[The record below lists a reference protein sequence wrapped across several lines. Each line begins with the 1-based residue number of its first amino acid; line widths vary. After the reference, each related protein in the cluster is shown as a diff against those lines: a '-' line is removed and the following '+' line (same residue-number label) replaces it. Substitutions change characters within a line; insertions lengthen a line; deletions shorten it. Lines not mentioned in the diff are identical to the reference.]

1 MKIILK
7 TFIIL
12 FVFANISCKAQQMVQ
27 TPNDVYKLKA
37 NEEQFL
43 SKPLKNLLK
52 EIKPEIQSAFGVKVP
67 KGYPCYFMFSFNSSN
82 ELKQKMIEG
91 KFTGLYVYVKEPVD
105 EWDNGKRPQEI
116 EFEWT
121 KKDVEKYGNFTV
133 IKIQVI
139 DQTED

>member
-12 FVFANISCKAQQMVQ
+12 FLFANISCKAQQMIQ
-27 TPNDVYKLKA
+27 TPDDIYKLES

-43 SKPLKNLLK
+43 NKPLKNLLK
-52 EIKPEIQSAFGVKVP
+52 EIKPEIQSAFGVKTP
-67 KGYPCYFMFSFNSSN
+67 KGYPCYFMFSFSSSR

-91 KFTGLYVYVKEPVD
+91 KFTGLYVFVKEPVD
-105 EWDNGKRPQEI
+105 EWDNGKRPKEI

-121 KKDVEKYGNFTV
+121 KEDVEKYGNFTV
-133 IKIQVI
+133 ERIKVI
-139 DQTED
+139 GNE

>member
-1 MKIILK
+1 MKNTVKIVAIL
-7 TFIIL
+7 L
-12 FVFANISCKAQQMVQ
+12 FVINFNCKAQQMVQ
-27 TPNDVYKLKA
+27 TQDDIYKLVS

-43 SKPLKNLLK
+43 NKPLKNLLK

-67 KGYPCYFMFSFNSSN
+67 KGYPCYFMFSFNSSH

-121 KKDVEKYGNFTV
+121 KKDVEKYGNLTV